1 MNWVLLAYS
10 LSFPWMKRNKN
21 QGHKNALHIRRSR
34 PHSLWPLHSLLFEC
48 NFQNPHIQLFE
59 YCICTLYQSCT
70 LLSGNTIFYIDNLL
84 QRDLINLNFF
94 LDLSLIRQLL
104 FRIIKAF
111 TFISVVN
118 SSKGIGFYAISN
130 HHSIN
135 AKDWAINIKLP
146 SF

>member
-21 QGHKNALHIRRSR
+21 QGHKNALHIRRSHT
-34 PHSLWPLHSLLFEC
+34 HSLWPLHSLLLEC

-84 QRDLINLNFF
+84 QRDLINLYFF
-94 LDLSLIRQLL
+94 LDLSPIKQI
-104 FRIIKAF
+104 FIRIIKAP
-111 TFISVVN
+111 TLRSMEMH
-118 SSKGIGFYAISN
+118 GILWG
-130 HHSIN
+130 
-135 AKDWAINIKLP
+135 IKA